1 MKLSQV
7 KGNTWVAEG
16 MELIPFYKLDEHR
29 CILLDTGLSEE
40 REELEAALLENGLTP
55 AGVLCSHAHIDHCG
69 NSGYFQQKYH
79 IPAALSAPEAAI
91 CQNLLTLKC
100 YFLTLSPAMVEQ
112 ESSCMIHTPDV
123 LLPPQDGP
131 FSFAGAEFTLIHTPG
146 HSPGHVCTVTP
157 DGVCYLADAV
167 LSHELLGAKLPYN
180 LSMAM
185 CMKSR
190 EKLRGLPY
198 DTYIMA
204 HHGVCTGEELPHL
217 LDENQALIRTRAE
230 EIRSLITHPMTS
242 SQIDAAVC
250 AYYQLFTH
258 KPNRALR
265 FERNICFFVEY
276 LVDSGLLEVRCRG
289 GVARYCPP
297 SSKTVAQ

>member
-190 EKLRGLPY
+190 EKLRELPY

-217 LDENQALIRTRAE
+217 IDENQALIRTRAE

-297 SSKTVAQ
+297 SSQTAAQ